1 MRCGD
6 ARPDL
11 SALLDDELAPERADA
26 VREHVASCA
35 PCTRYERDI
44 HTLRTRLRI
53 APVEHVVDIEPL
65 VRVRLDERAPER
77 RPRTVSLLSIAAAF
91 VAAFVAGATFVQI
104 TGNPEPVGARDL
116 SDAVLVAQ
124 ASIESLEAD
133 VTVVERGFHPD
144 VPERTFVGTIAYRAP
159 ESLALELRDT
169 TAYPS
174 DEWVRDDVTLVVDGD
189 RSWERAV
196 VRCPREALPG
206 CTPRAPRTRALVG
219 RDPFSDTGPA
229 PLDLVV
235 PVGSFGRSGAVEDLG
250 QDRIDGRSVV
260 GVRVTAAQV
269 EPLLGGLRSRGN
281 AREIHPT
288 DVVDLWLDNEVL
300 VPVALDVRAAPTT
313 ERSEWAARRGY
324 DDADGVIVGV
334 RWTNIRVDAA
344 VTGDAFA
351 NIPTDAITRDA
362 GFATTPVTLA
372 APTWLPPGMEPAR
385 AGVVRGEGGPEVEL
399 RAWSDG
405 RAWVKVAATTQWPGG
420 RLFGDLGPVVR
431 EIAVGAGVGYLDERG
446 ERVAVHG
453 SDGDVVVTGSIATDD
468 LVRVAASL
476 AVGGVP
482 VPLDWYEAATV
493 SLDDVQGGALLVATD
508 SGEPAVRRTG
518 DTVTLAYAGPGARGF
533 LVVEAPGAQLG
544 PPFDPDARSID
555 VRDTT
560 GRWSPRL
567 GTLEWVED
575 SRADAAEPRTAQRG
589 SHERVV
595 VSITSRTLGLGE
607 LVALAET
614 MTGARP

>member
-11 SALLDDELAPERADA
+11 SALLDDELAPDRADA
-26 VREHVASCA
+26 LREHVAGCA
-35 PCTRYERDI
+35 PCTRYDRDI
-44 HTLRTRLRI
+44 HALRTRLRI

-65 VRVRLDERAPER
+65 VRVHLDELDERAPER
-77 RPRTVSLLSIAAAF
+77 RSRAVGLLSFAAAF

-116 SDAVLVAQ
+116 SDAVLAAQ
-124 ASIESLEAD
+124 ASIDSLEAN

-144 VPERTFVGTIAYRAP
+144 VPERTLVGTIAYRAP
-159 ESLALELRDT
+159 ESLALQLRDT

-206 CTPRAPRTRALVG
+206 CTPREPRTRALLG

-250 QDRIDGRSVV
+250 RDRVDGRPVV
-260 GVRVTAAQV
+260 GARVTAAQV
-269 EPLLGGLRSRGN
+269 EPLLDGLRSRGN

-288 DVVDLWLDNEVL
+288 DIVELWLDEDVL
-300 VPVALDVRAAPTT
+300 VPVALDVRAAPTA

-324 DDADGVIVGV
+324 DDTDGVIVAV
-334 RWTNIRVDAA
+334 RWTDIRVDAA
-344 VTGDAFA
+344 VSDDAFA
-351 NIPTDAITRDA
+351 PMPADAMTRDA
-362 GFATTPVTLA
+362 GFVPGAVTQA
-372 APTWLPPGMEPAR
+372 EPAPHPAGMEPVR
-385 AGVVRGEGGPEVEL
+385 AGLVRGLGGPEVEVQ
-399 RAWSDG
+399 AWSDG

-431 EIAVGAGVGYLDERG
+431 EIAVGDGVVYLDERG
-446 ERVAVHG
+446 ERVALHG
-453 SDGDVVVTGSIATDD
+453 PDGDVVVTGSIATDD

-476 AVGGVP
+476 ALVGERVP
-482 VPLDWYEAATV
+482 ADWYEAATV
-493 SLDDVQGGALLVATD
+493 SLDDVRGIELLVPTD
-508 SGEPAVRRTG
+508 AGEPAVRQAG

-560 GRWSPRL
+560 GRWSPEL

-575 SRADAAEPRTAQRG
+575 G
-589 SHERVV
+589 VV
-595 VSITSRTLGLGE
+595 ISITSHTLGLGE
-607 LVALAET
+607 LVAVAEA
-614 MTGARP
+614 MKPA